1 MAEQNATVDAAGCLG
16 RALTAIG
23 AVWAVIAILASV
35 GILNRFGL
43 GSGFIATAAA
53 SLFPAFLLL
62 AAGRALRRRSRAVRV
77 DQPAP
82 TRAGTKRVPSSRQT
96 PAQQAPIPAPVPTSP
111 PPKPAAPSPAPKPEA
126 QTESPEPTSPS
137 APTPSIAPTLPGR
150 AGPIGRPKTSEEL
163 IEEARKR
170 WGSGR

>member
-16 RALTAIG
+16 RVLTAVG
-23 AVWAVIAILASV
+23 TVWAVIAILASV

-62 AAGRALRRRSRAVRV
+62 AAGRALRRRSRVTRV

-82 TRAGTKRVPSSRQT
+82 TRTGSKRVPSSRQT
-96 PAQQAPIPAPVPTSP
+96 PAQQAPIPAPA
-111 PPKPAAPSPAPKPEA
+111 PPKPAAAPAPRAKPA
-126 QTESPEPTSPS
+126 GIDIPEPTPPDT
-137 APTPSIAPTLPGR
+137 ATPSEASADQLP
-150 AGPIGRPKTSEEL
+150 AVPIGHPKTSEEL

>member
-16 RALTAIG
+16 RVLTVVG
-23 AVWAVIAILASV
+23 TVWAVIAILASV

-62 AAGRALRRRSRAVRV
+62 AAGRALRRRSRATRV

-82 TRAGTKRVPSSRQT
+82 TRAGSKRVPSSRQT
-96 PAQQAPIPAPVPTSP
+96 PAQQAPIPAPVP
-111 PPKPAAPSPAPKPEA
+111 PKPAAPAPRTKPAAIDGPG
-126 QTESPEPTSPS
+126 PTPPA
-137 APTPSIAPTLPGR
+137 APTPSDAPADPLPT
-150 AGPIGRPKTSEEL
+150 APIGHPKTSGEL
-163 IEEARKR
+163 IEEARRR